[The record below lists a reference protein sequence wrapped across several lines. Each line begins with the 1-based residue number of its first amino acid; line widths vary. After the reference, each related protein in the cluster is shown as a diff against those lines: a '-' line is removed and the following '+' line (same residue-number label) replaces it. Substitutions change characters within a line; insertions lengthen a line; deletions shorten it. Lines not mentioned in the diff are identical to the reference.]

1 MSRKK
6 SQNPVIIYR
15 LGSLGDTVIA
25 MPCFHHVART
35 FPDRER
41 IVLTNKPV
49 SGVAPA
55 LEAILGSSG
64 LVHSYITYDVGERG
78 FFDLLNLFLRI
89 RASGADTMVYLTAG
103 RGLENVARDMRF
115 FRLCGIKKFHGA
127 PSTAD
132 LHENRLVGSDDR
144 EIEPE
149 AERLVRTLES
159 LGPIDL
165 RDRANWDLLLNEYE
179 HAAAERAIAALQGQ
193 PFIAISIGTKLP
205 ANDWGKDNW
214 NAMLSVLAARLENV
228 ALVGIGASADF
239 AGTERLLRRWKGKT
253 ANLCGTL
260 DPRQSAAVLS
270 RAALF
275 IGHDSGPMHLA
286 AASGAPTIGVFGNNN
301 PPRKWHPYG
310 DRCLAIQD
318 MRGVTNIPV
327 EKVVVSA
334 IEFLDYSHV

>member
-214 NAMLSVLAARLENV
+214 KAMVSVLAARL
-228 ALVGIGASADF
+228 
-239 AGTERLLRRWKGKT
+239 
-253 ANLCGTL
+253 
-260 DPRQSAAVLS
+260 
-270 RAALF
+270 
-275 IGHDSGPMHLA
+275 
-286 AASGAPTIGVFGNNN
+286 
-301 PPRKWHPYG
+301 
-310 DRCLAIQD
+310 
-318 MRGVTNIPV
+318 
-327 EKVVVSA
+327 
-334 IEFLDYSHV
+334 